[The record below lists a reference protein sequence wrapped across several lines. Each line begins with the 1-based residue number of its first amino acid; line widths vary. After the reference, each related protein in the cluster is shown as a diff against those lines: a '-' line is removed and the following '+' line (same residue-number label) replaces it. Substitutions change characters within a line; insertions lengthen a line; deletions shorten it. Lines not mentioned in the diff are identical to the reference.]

1 MIELSDS
8 VWSAALILLFV
19 MDPLGNLP
27 VVLSLLK
34 DVSHRRRRIII
45 LRELFF
51 ALGILLLFLFLGRTI
66 LDFLD
71 LRQESVTIAGGIV
84 LLVIGLR
91 MVFPQR
97 HGIMGDQPEG
107 EPFLVPLAVP
117 LIAGPSA
124 MATLILMARSNPDQ
138 TVNLLLALVI
148 AWAATAILLLLG
160 PVLYRV
166 LRVRGLVAVERL
178 MGMLLI
184 MIAVQML
191 INGIEAVRH

>member
-1 MIELSDS
+1 MIDLNES
-8 VWSAALILLFV
+8 VWSAAVILLFV

-34 DVSHRRRRIII
+34 DIEPKRRRLII

-51 ALGILLLFLFLGRTI
+51 ALGILLLFLFLGQTI
-66 LDFLD
+66 LDFLA
-71 LRQESVTIAGGIV
+71 LQQETVTIAGGIV

-124 MATLILMARSNPDQ
+124 MATLILMARSNPDH
-138 TVNLLLALVI
+138 TVSLLLVLVL
-148 AWAATAILLLLG
+148 AWGGTAILLMLG
-160 PVLYRV
+160 SFLYRV
-166 LRVRGLVAVERL
+166 LRLRGLVAVERL

-184 MIAVQML
+184 MIAVQMIL
-191 INGIEAVRH
+191 NGIEAVRQ

>member
-1 MIELSDS
+1 MIEFSERI
-8 VWSAALILLFV
+8 WSSAVVLLFV

-34 DVSHRRRRIII
+34 DFDPRRRRLIIV
-45 LRELFF
+45 RELFF
-51 ALGILLLFLFLGRTI
+51 ALGILLLFLFLGQSI
-66 LDFLD
+66 LDFLA
-71 LRQESVTIAGGIV
+71 LQQESVTIAGGIV

-97 HGIMGDQPEG
+97 HGVMGDQPEG

-124 MATLILMARSNPDQ
+124 MATLILMAHSHPDQ
-138 TVNLLLALVI
+138 TLNMLAALII
-148 AWAATAILLLLG
+148 AWVGTAILLLLG
-160 PVLYRV
+160 QMLYRV
-166 LRVRGLVAVERL
+166 LRMRGLLAVERL

-191 INGIEAVRH
+191 LNGIAAVRG